1 MALMLQSL
9 LGLAAI
15 PLVAWMLSENRR
27 ALPLATV
34 ARFAAI
40 GIALQ
45 FLIAGLFILVPP
57 ASLVF
62 QLLARAVAALQTA
75 TGEGMKFLF
84 GYLAGGPA
92 PFPVTDP
99 SKGFV
104 LALQAL
110 PLVIIVSVLSRLLYH
125 WGIMQRVVGF
135 LGKLLM
141 RTMGVSGP
149 LGTTAAAN
157 IFVGMVEAPLL
168 ARPYLETLSRGGLF
182 AVMTTGMAT
191 VAGTVMALYASFLEP
206 VLLGA
211 AGHLLVASLMSAPAA
226 LLLARLMVPWDDDPG
241 TPQGADLAVIEPG
254 TGSIMDAIA
263 TGTADGVR
271 LAVSIA
277 AMLLVMVALVALAN
291 MALGAVSGPF
301 GLALSVEKIFGWAMT
316 PLALLTG
323 IPLAEAAQAGQLI
336 GVKTVLNEFLA
347 YVQLAATAPEAMSDR
362 TRLILTYALCGF
374 ANFGSLGIMTG
385 GLIAMCPARR
395 ADILALGPRS
405 LVSGTL
411 ATLMTGAVIGVITVP
426 A

>member
-9 LGLAAI
+9 LGLIVI
-15 PLVAWMLSENRR
+15 PLIAWMLSENRR

-34 ARFAAI
+34 TRFAVT

-57 ASLVF
+57 AALVF
-62 QLLARAVAALQTA
+62 ELLAGAVAALQTA
-75 TGEGMKFLF
+75 TGEGMRFLF

-92 PFPVTDP
+92 PFPVADP
-99 SKGFV
+99 SKGFI

-110 PLVIIVSVLSRLLYH
+110 PLVVIVSVLSRLLYH

-168 ARPYLETLSRGGLF
+168 ARPYLENMSRGGLF

-191 VAGTVMALYASFLEP
+191 VAGTVMAIYASFLEP
-206 VLLGA
+206 VLPGA

-226 LLLARLMVPWDDDPG
+226 LLLARLMVPWGDDEGPSKDAG
-241 TPQGADLAVIEPG
+241 SIADRSG
-254 TGSIMDAIA
+254 TGSAMDAIA
-263 TGTADGVR
+263 TGTTDGVR
-271 LAVSIA
+271 LLVSIA

-291 MALGAVSGPF
+291 MALGAATAPL
-301 GLALSVEKIFGWAMT
+301 GLNLSVEKIFGWAAT
-316 PLALLTG
+316 PLALIIG
-323 IPLAEAAQAGQLI
+323 IEWNEAAQAGQLI

-347 YVQLAATAPEAMSDR
+347 YVQLAATAPDAMSDR

-405 LVSGTL
+405 LISGTL
-411 ATLMTGAVIGVITVP
+411 ATLMTGAVIGVITLP
-426 A
+426 S

>member
-1 MALMLQSL
+1 
-9 LGLAAI
+9 
-15 PLVAWMLSENRR
+15 MLSENRR

-34 ARFAAI
+34 TRFAAT

-57 ASLVF
+57 AALVF
-62 QLLARAVAALQTA
+62 ELLADAVAALQDA

-92 PFPVTDP
+92 PFPVADP
-99 SKGFV
+99 SKGFI

-125 WGIMQRVVGF
+125 WGIMQRVIGF

-168 ARPYLETLSRGGLF
+168 ARPYLETMSRGGLF

-206 VLLGA
+206 VLPGA

-226 LLLARLMVPWDDDPG
+226 LLLARLMVPWGDDGVPEA
-241 TPQGADLAVIEPG
+241 GAPH
-254 TGSIMDAIA
+254 GSQLRDGSVMDAIA

-271 LAVSIA
+271 LVVSIA

-291 MALGAVSGPF
+291 MALGAATAPF
-301 GLALSVEKIFGWAMT
+301 GLSLTIEKLFGWAMT

-347 YVQLAATAPEAMSDR
+347 YVQLAATAPDAMSDR

-385 GLIAMCPARR
+385 GLIAMCPGRR
-395 ADILALGPRS
+395 ADILALSPRS

-411 ATLMTGAVIGVITVP
+411 ATLMTVAVIGVITVP

>member
-9 LGLAAI
+9 LGLVAI
-15 PLVAWMLSENRR
+15 PLIAWMLSEDRR

-34 ARFAAI
+34 ARFAAT

-57 ASLVF
+57 ATLLF
-62 QLLARAVAALQTA
+62 ELLARAVAALQTA

-125 WGIMQRVVGF
+125 WGIMQRVVGL
-135 LGKLLM
+135 LGKLLT

-168 ARPYLETLSRGGLF
+168 ARPYLESMSRGGLF

-191 VAGTVMALYASFLEP
+191 VAGTVMALYASFLQP
-206 VLLGA
+206 VLPGA

-226 LLLARLMVPWDDDPG
+226 LLLARLMVPWGEDRSPAGLAPSDSQLRDD
-241 TPQGADLAVIEPG
+241 
-254 TGSIMDAIA
+254 SIMDAIA
-263 TGTADGVR
+263 TGTTDGVR

-291 MALGAVSGPF
+291 MALGAATAPF
-301 GLALSVEKIFGWAMT
+301 GQSLSVEKLFGWAMT

-323 IPLAEAAQAGQLI
+323 IPWSEAGQAGQLI

-347 YVQLAATAPEAMSDR
+347 YVQLAATAPGAISDR

-374 ANFGSLGIMTG
+374 ANFGSLGIMIG
-385 GLIAMCPARR
+385 GLVAMCPARR

-426 A
+426 T